1 MAQVQEEKH
10 GRPASLTKVS
20 LEQTSDTDPASPQ
33 VGRDHL
39 YDTLPPHESYEG
51 LHRWDPAAKWTAE
64 EEAAVVRKTDLYLL
78 SWICLM
84 VYEQ

>member
-1 MAQVQEEKH
+1 MEKSPRLKH
-10 GRPASLTKVS
+10 
-20 LEQTSDTDPASPQ
+20 TSDFDPPSPL

-39 YDTLPPHESYEG
+39 FESLPPHESYEG
-51 LHRWDPAAKWTAE
+51 LHRYDPTATWTVK

-84 VYEQ
+84 VNIEL